1 MTMNGITLNEKEARE
16 ARARI
21 SRLSEAL
28 HSEHAMEPVVAGL
41 PPEVVSQ
48 VSRMMKAERERLTR
62 AVEAYEVAKETQK
75 PTALKALVNQEPGLM
90 LIVARIANGYSQK
103 DLAWRLGVKEQ
114 QVQRWEAERYG
125 QISLKNYNRVAA
137 LLGVRLTA
145 DMPDQPAFR
154 GLDKVIDG
162 VSKSEI
168 KKILK
173 HGRENGWFA
182 EDFTE
187 AELRRYIAENRID
200 FGSPGLLR
208 TGLNVVDHTEDVM
221 LHAWRAR
228 VTARAREAF
237 ASVEDVHEPLEL
249 KWMPGLVRLS
259 NDTRGPLR
267 AVEVLAD
274 RGIVLIVEPQVPG
287 LKIDGAAFIVDGRPV
302 IGMTVRTDTV
312 DNFWFTLMHELA
324 HVTLHFSTG
333 LAVGFYDQ
341 TDQEAS
347 VDEQEEEANRF
358 ASNLLIPEERWR
370 RSTARIAKS
379 AAVIERFADEL
390 GIHPA
395 IVFGRIRK
403 ERGEWSLFANKIGR
417 NTVRKLFVGEA
428 QKGKSDAPILPGP
441 QG

>member
-1 MTMNGITLNEKEARE
+1 MNGITLNEKEARE

-28 HSEHAMEPVVAGL
+28 HSEHALEPVVAGL

-48 VSRMMKAERERLTR
+48 VSRMMKAERERLTQ

-379 AAVIERFADEL
+379 ATVIERFANEL

>member
-1 MTMNGITLNEKEARE
+1 MNGITLNEKEARE

-48 VSRMMKAERERLTR
+48 VSRMMKAERERLTQ

-237 ASVEDVHEPLEL
+237 ASIEDVHEPLEL

-274 RGIVLIVEPQVPG
+274 RGIILIVEPQVPG

-302 IGMTVRTDTV
+302 IGMTIRTDTV

-341 TDQEAS
+341 TDQETS

-379 AAVIERFADEL
+379 AAVIERFANEL

-428 QKGKSDAPILPGP
+428 QKGKSDAPILPGT

>member
-1 MTMNGITLNEKEARE
+1 
-16 ARARI
+16 
-21 SRLSEAL
+21 
-28 HSEHAMEPVVAGL
+28 MEPVVAGL

-48 VSRMMKAERERLTR
+48 VSRMMKAERERLTQ

-208 TGLNVVDHTEDVM
+208 TGLNVVDHAEDVL

-228 VTARAREAF
+228 VTARARDAF
-237 ASVEDVHEPLEL
+237 ADVEDVHEPLEL

-259 NDTRGPLR
+259 NDPRGPLR
-267 AVEVLAD
+267 AVDVLAD
-274 RGIVLIVEPQVPG
+274 RGIVLIVEPQIPG

-341 TDQEAS
+341 TDQETS

-379 AAVIERFADEL
+379 AAVIERFANEL

-428 QKGKSDAPILPGP
+428 QKGKSDAPILPGT

>member
-1 MTMNGITLNEKEARE
+1 MNGITLNEKEARE

-48 VSRMMKAERERLTR
+48 VSRMMKAERERLTQ

-302 IGMTVRTDTV
+302 IGMTIRTDTV

-341 TDQEAS
+341 TDQETS

-379 AAVIERFADEL
+379 AAVIERFANEL

>member
-1 MTMNGITLNEKEARE
+1 MNGITLNEKEARE

-48 VSRMMKAERERLTR
+48 VSRMMKAERERLTQ

-208 TGLNVVDHTEDVM
+208 TGLNVVDHAEDVL

-228 VTARAREAF
+228 VTARARDAF
-237 ASVEDVHEPLEL
+237 ADVEDVHEPLEL

-259 NDTRGPLR
+259 NDPRGPLR
-267 AVEVLAD
+267 AVDVLAD
-274 RGIVLIVEPQVPG
+274 RGIVLIVEPQIPG

-341 TDQEAS
+341 TDQETS

-379 AAVIERFADEL
+379 ASVIERFANEL

-428 QKGKSDAPILPGP
+428 QKGKSDAPILPGT